1 MIISSMSYDR
11 ISIDDPEKDY
21 KTIINNTM
29 AFLCERQRTLG
40 NNPVTVSIDALWEQ
54 ELGAFKD
61 RSDILSNLER
71 FQNESNFI
79 EISGDNISLTQSG
92 MNHCRERQ

>member
-1 MIISSMSYDR
+1 MILSSMSYDG
-11 ISIDDPEKDY
+11 ISIDDQEKDY

-40 NNPVTVSIDALWEQ
+40 NNPVRVSIDAIWEQ
-54 ELGAFKD
+54 ELGSFQD

-71 FQNESNFI
+71 FQNESK
-79 EISGDNISLTQSG
+79 SLKSLVITLVLLNQA
-92 MNHCRERQ
+92 